1 MKCQIQGATLAGA
14 MRMLDGGAPF
24 ARAAAIIRTPDNA
37 LVRVQRWEGDEAV
50 GDLVGDEDFDNFVA
64 SKQAFRWIDIS
75 DETVPVVPHI
85 AVWIL
90 QAGFEAFMPHDDVV
104 AETAGKRAFL
114 TCVRAQASWALVIAV
129 REDMGNPLRDEWAT
143 RAFDRAWQH
152 AAKQEWSAAAQVA
165 DISFVTTRGLRPER
179 TALYALALEKIGEK
193 TESEAVLTMA
203 AESRDATFAREMLER
218 LVEYR
223 QSIESIARLR
233 GAGSKAGSEPPP
245 RTTSGRL
252 GISPEVHR
260 ARSRA
265 LRSFYTKAA

>member
-50 GDLVGDEDFDNFVA
+50 GDLLGDEDFDNFVA
-64 SKQAFRWIDIS
+64 SKQAFRWSDIS

-90 QAGFEAFMPHDDVV
+90 QAGFEAFKPQDDVV

-152 AAKQEWSAAAQVA
+152 AAKQEWSAAVQVA

-179 TALYALALEKIGEK
+179 TALYALALEMVGQK
-193 TESEAVLTMA
+193 TDSEAVLTMA
-203 AESRDATFAREMLER
+203 AESRDAAFGLEMRER
-218 LVEYR
+218 LAEYR
-223 QSIESIARLR
+223 QIIDTIARLH
-233 GAGSKAGSEPPP
+233 GGPP
-245 RTTSGRL
+245 RDPAPPARTGVRRL
-252 GISPEVHR
+252 GISPDVHR
-260 ARSRA
+260 ARSHA
-265 LRSFYTKAA
+265 VRSFYNKAA